1 MWRPAAGRDGET
13 VPGRLCRGRELLS
26 FHRPGREVSGEASGT
41 QGSPFWSLSAALNY
55 ALREQSSPFMS
66 I

>member
-13 VPGRLCRGRELLS
+13 VPRQGAPLV
-26 FHRPGREVSGEASGT
+26 HRPGREVSGEASGT